1 MSTRKEVKHDKTL
14 CKPNK
19 NTTPGV
25 MLYADRERGKYAVP
39 TVNYAGNAAFSA

>member
-25 MLYADRERGKYAVP
+25 MLYGDRERGD
-39 TVNYAGNAAFSA
+39 YAGKDDGYARMQAYSA